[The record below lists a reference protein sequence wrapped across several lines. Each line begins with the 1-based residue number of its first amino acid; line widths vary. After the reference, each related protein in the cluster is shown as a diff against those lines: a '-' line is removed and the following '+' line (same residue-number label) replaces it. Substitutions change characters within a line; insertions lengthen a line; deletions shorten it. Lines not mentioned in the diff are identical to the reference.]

1 MTCYEWIPT
10 INAVFLTIDNA
21 SMVIFGGLV
30 IVHIAYKRHLV
41 ERVNVG
47 LTYVLFSFIT
57 SLILLGL
64 VCQN

>member
-1 MTCYEWIPT
+1 M
-10 INAVFLTIDNA
+10 VFVSIDNA

-30 IVHIAYKRHLV
+30 IVHTVHKRHPV
-41 ERVNVG
+41 ERLNAG